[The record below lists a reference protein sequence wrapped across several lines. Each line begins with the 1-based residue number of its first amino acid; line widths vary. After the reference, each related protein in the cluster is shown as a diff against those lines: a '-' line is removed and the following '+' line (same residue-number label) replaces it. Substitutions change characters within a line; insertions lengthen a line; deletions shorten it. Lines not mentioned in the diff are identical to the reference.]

1 LSFVT
6 AFRRPPSQDP
16 TTAQDNPTT
25 DGGGCVESDDGAS
38 ADVEV
43 RGDGTSGD
51 EPVGGGRRTR
61 MAAGA
66 KTALAAVIV
75 YGALV
80 GPDDISSRAP
90 AIFLR
95 IPAEAL
101 VAAVVLLIL
110 PARARKVTAVAGGL
124 FLGLLTLLKF
134 VDIGFASA
142 FDRPFDLVL
151 DWILLGPAVGLLAD
165 SVGRTGAIGAV
176 FGAVLLVAAA
186 LVLATWS
193 VLRLTRLM
201 VGHRSAAVRVVA
213 LLAAAWVA
221 CAAFGAQ
228 IVPGVPVASRS
239 TAALLGDRV
248 EQVGAGLR
256 DKRAFAEQTAVD
268 RFRHAPGSR
277 LLTGLR
283 GKDVVLTFVESY
295 GRNAIQDPESAPRVG
310 AVLDAGTR
318 RLRAAGFGARSGYL
332 ESSTTG
338 GGSWLAHAT
347 LQAGLW
353 VTNQRRFRTLVSS
366 DRLTLTGA
374 FRRAGWRTVAVEPAT
389 SGAWPESEFYG
400 FDKVY
405 TTQNLGY
412 RGPRLGYAT
421 MPDQYTFAAFEH
433 SEHGLPGHPPVMAQI
448 TLVSSHSPWT
458 PLPRF
463 VDWDAVGDGSIFSG
477 EAGQQGDSAGAAWTS
492 GTSRIRAAYR
502 QSMEYSL
509 GTLISYVERYGDD
522 DLVLVF
528 LGDHQPAPI
537 VTGPGRGR
545 DVPVTIVARDRR
557 VLERISGWGWT
568 EGLKP
573 GPRAPAWRMDAFRD
587 RFLTAF
593 GR

>member
-1 LSFVT
+1 
-6 AFRRPPSQDP
+6 
-16 TTAQDNPTT
+16 
-25 DGGGCVESDDGAS
+25 
-38 ADVEV
+38 
-43 RGDGTSGD
+43 
-51 EPVGGGRRTR
+51 
-61 MAAGA
+61 M
-66 KTALAAVIV
+66 IV

-80 GPDDISSRAP
+80 GPDDFGSRSS

-101 VAAVVLLIL
+101 VAAVVLLVL
-110 PARARKVTAVAGGL
+110 PARARKVAAVAGGL
-124 FLGLLTLLKF
+124 FLGLLVLLKF
-134 VDIGFASA
+134 VDIGFALA

-151 DWILLGPAVGLLAD
+151 DWILLGPAVGMLAE
-165 SVGRTGAIGAV
+165 SVGRAGAIGTV

-201 VGHRSAAVRVVA
+201 VGHRSAAIRVVA
-213 LLAAAWVA
+213 LLAAAWVG

-239 TAALLGDRV
+239 TAALIGDRV

-256 DKRAFAEQTAVD
+256 DKQAFAEQAAAD
-268 RFRHAPGSR
+268 PFRDVPSSR

-295 GRNAIQDPESAPRVG
+295 GRNAIQDPESAPQVG

-332 ESSTTG
+332 QSSTTG

-347 LQAGLW
+347 LQSGLW
-353 VTNQRRFRTLVSS
+353 VTNQRRFRALVSS

-374 FRRAGWRTVAVEPAT
+374 FGRAGWRTVAVEPAI
-389 SGAWPESEFYG
+389 SGAWPESGFYG
-400 FDKVY
+400 YDQTY

-412 RGPRLGYAT
+412 RGPRLSYAT
-421 MPDQYTFAAFEH
+421 MPDQYTFAAFER
-433 SEHGLPGHPPVMAQI
+433 SEHGLPGRPPLMAQI

-458 PLPRF
+458 PLPRS

-477 EAGQQGDSAGAAWTS
+477 PAGEQGDSADTAWTS

-509 GTLISYVERYGDD
+509 GTVISYVERYGDD

-545 DVPVTIVARDRR
+545 DVPITIVARDRR

-573 GPRAPAWRMDAFRD
+573 GPRAPVWRMDAFRD